1 MEKLTESVGE
11 LKVFQLGTKEQQT
24 PGEKGKQR
32 RGGNKRSS
40 KRGSLKS
47 PNLDGRNSRRTARA
61 NDQQMAKKARH
72 KKNRTPIKSDDS
84 TKTDVDSK
92 VKVHDKKLLGSGED
106 SNLKEGEKGQEKE
119 QP

>member
-11 LKVFQLGTKEQQT
+11 LKVFQLGTKEQT
-24 PGEKGKQR
+24 PDEGTATNE
-32 RGGNKRSS
+32 RSTTT
-40 KRGSLKS
+40 KRGNIKS